1 MITFIKGIFLYE
13 IVSCIFV
20 ETNTYKMNLSKV
32 TTSELS
38 VYSNRLFSYYES
50 IQDSYRSI
58 TEMPPNFQ
66 QVFAHEVKVFEEEM
80 AVVGGAMQIIQD
92 EIGVR
97 MENKLELKLNVDGV
111 FAGVTK
117 INELRQKMFEQ
128 QKNEELVHKIGQKPN
143 A

>member
-1 MITFIKGIFLYE
+1 
-13 IVSCIFV
+13 
-20 ETNTYKMNLSKV
+20 MNLSKV

-50 IQDSYRSI
+50 IQQAYRSI

-97 MENKLELKLNVDGV
+97 MENKLDLKLNVDGV

>member
-1 MITFIKGIFLYE
+1 MRGFFLYE

-50 IQDSYRSI
+50 IQQAYRSI
-58 TEMPPNFQ
+58 VEMPPNFQ
-66 QVFAHEVKVFEEEM
+66 QVFANEIKVFQEEM
-80 AVVGGAMQIIQD
+80 TVVGGAMQIIQD

-97 MENKLELKLNVDGV
+97 MENKIELKLNVDAI

-117 INELRQKMFEQ
+117 INELRNKMFEQ
-128 QKNEELVHKIGQKPN
+128 QKNEELVHKIGKKPN